1 MSINAKI
8 KAHRISWY
16 LEQSTSNLMV
26 SRTKSIVALRVVV
39 LVCRL
44 LHY

>member
-16 LEQSTSNLMV
+16 LEQSTS
-26 SRTKSIVALRVVV
+26 KSIVALRVVV